1 MLPTMPRFTTKFAAE
16 KLDVTFPTAST
27 AIKVLQSVDVLAGST
42 EQKRNQQFSYK
53 GYIELLQR

>member
-1 MLPTMPRFTTKFAAE
+1 MPRFTTKFAAE